1 MQSWSCDPEYEA
13 DKFGCISCISDN
25 YVFVYRDKSFRWRQ
39 LFYYHL
45 VINKPYV
52 NDFLN
57 MKAEEVAFS
66 ELRTQKGISGINI
79 QIGELYRSLSLTEK
93 LPNLTYIRWTG
104 DW

>member
-1 MQSWSCDPEYEA
+1 
-13 DKFGCISCISDN
+13 
-25 YVFVYRDKSFRWRQ
+25 
-39 LFYYHL
+39 
-45 VINKPYV
+45 
-52 NDFLN
+52 

-66 ELRTQKGISGINI
+66 ELISPPKGISGINI

>member
-1 MQSWSCDPEYEA
+1 MQNYEYLLISRQFFHVETSCLLPPGYQQT
-13 DKFGCISCISDN
+13 I
-25 YVFVYRDKSFRWRQ
+25 
-39 LFYYHL
+39 
-45 VINKPYV
+45 

>member
-1 MQSWSCDPEYEA
+1 
-13 DKFGCISCISDN
+13 
-25 YVFVYRDKSFRWRQ
+25 
-39 LFYYHL
+39 
-45 VINKPYV
+45 
-52 NDFLN
+52 

-66 ELRTQKGISGINI
+66 ELSPPKGISGINI